1 MKSSR
6 TLKTARRQDTPEK
19 IQAGY
24 AEALA
29 EGDALASNR
38 IIEDLVS
45 QRCSLEEIYSQVI
58 APSLVTIGDLWC
70 SKDVSVAE
78 EHLATQIVL
87 KHLDRLGSMF
97 AWRERRFSYRVLIAC
112 VEGEHHW
119 LGARMFADL
128 CSSRGWIV
136 DFLGPDVPDT
146 DLVEI
151 VKKRT
156 PHVLAL
162 SATMGRGWE
171 HMRWVVREI
180 SALTSAPRIILGGHA
195 ISTGGEPQAVAGAVT
210 ARTLVDGLEIAM
222 EFLRAHR
229 PKAVLKEYLSAL
241 GLRVR
246 DLRLKKGWTQE
257 QLAET
262 AGVTRVC
269 IVAVEGGKQN
279 VSMDIVIRLANA
291 LGVLPER
298 LMIDDDHPSPAAEKK
313 P

>member
-1 MKSSR
+1 MKSMRS
-6 TLKTARRQDTPEK
+6 LKTARRQEGLEK

-24 AEALA
+24 AKALA
-29 EGDALASNR
+29 EGNALASSR
-38 IIEDLVS
+38 LIEDLAS
-45 QRCSLEEIYSQVI
+45 QRRSLDEIYSRVI
-58 APSLVTIGDLWC
+58 VPSLVTIGDLWC
-70 SKDVSVAE
+70 SKDIGVAE

-87 KHLDRLGSMF
+87 DHLDRLGSMF
-97 AWRERRFSYRVLIAC
+97 AWRERRFSYRLLIGC

-128 CSSRGWIV
+128 CSSRGWTV
-136 DFLGPDVPDT
+136 DFLGPDVPDA

-156 PHVLAL
+156 PHVVAL
-162 SATMGRGWE
+162 SATMTQGRE
-171 HMRWVVREI
+171 HARRVVGKI
-180 SALTSAPRIILGGHA
+180 STLASAPRIILGGHA
-195 ISTGGEPQAVAGAVT
+195 IMSGGKRRSIAGAAT
-210 ARTLVDGLEIAM
+210 ASTLVDGIKIAM

-229 PKAVLKEYLSAL
+229 PRAVLKEYLSAL

-246 DLRLKKGWTQE
+246 NLRLKKGWTQE

-298 LMIDDDHPSPAAEKK
+298 LMIDDDDPALAAEQR

>member
-1 MKSSR
+1 MKSMRS
-6 TLKTARRQDTPEK
+6 LKTARRQEGLEK

-24 AEALA
+24 AKALA
-29 EGDALASNR
+29 EGNALASSR
-38 IIEDLVS
+38 VIEDLVS
-45 QRCSLEEIYSQVI
+45 QRCSLDEIYSRVI
-58 APSLVTIGDLWC
+58 VPSLVTIGDLWC
-70 SKDVSVAE
+70 GKDIGVAE

-87 KHLDRLGSMF
+87 NHLDRLGSMF
-97 AWRERRFSYRVLIAC
+97 AWRERRFSYRVLVGC

-128 CSSRGWIV
+128 CSSHGWTV
-136 DFLGPDVPDT
+136 DFLGPDVPDA

-156 PHVLAL
+156 PHVVAL
-162 SATMGRGWE
+162 SATMTQGRE
-171 HMRWVVREI
+171 HARRVVGKI
-180 SALTSAPRIILGGHA
+180 STQASAPRIILGGHA
-195 ISTGGEPQAVAGAVT
+195 IISGGERQSIAGAAT
-210 ARTLVDGLEIAM
+210 ASTLVDGIKIAM

-229 PKAVLKEYLSAL
+229 PRAVLKEYLSAL

-246 DLRLKKGWTQE
+246 NLRLKKGWTQE

-298 LMIDDDHPSPAAEKK
+298 LMIDDDDPSLAAEQR